1 MKREPKLDILKIGLM
16 AMETCMAILLKT
28 NCNDQNV
35 SGEFTVNSAVLIQVI
50 LKVNEISGTGSAA
63 YSSFSE
69 SFKNEYGA
77 PFGDHTA
84 LRLVTLR
91 LMAETNE
98 H

>member
-50 LKVNEISGTGSAA
+50 LKMN
-63 YSSFSE
+63 
-69 SFKNEYGA
+69 
-77 PFGDHTA
+77 D
-84 LRLVTLR
+84 
-91 LMAETNE
+91 
-98 H
+98 

>member
-1 MKREPKLDILKIGLM
+1 MRPWQLKK
-16 AMETCMAILLKT
+16 CMAHPHESRLH
-28 NCNDQNV
+28 DQVV
-35 SGEFTVNSAVLIQVI
+35 SQETTVNSAVLIQVI